1 MRAGRWAAVAA
12 VLVSLVV
19 ATAPAGA
26 APDPPNACKIE
37 RPDGLWPP
45 YFYED
50 YWNTYTHGG
59 FNSDWV
65 AHPRPVGT
73 VKAVVLFVDFPNAK
87 ASDVTQVSPVDY
99 RQPQPYWEFLK
110 ASVPWFSTASYG
122 RFNLDVTPIYKW
134 YRMPKD
140 STQWR
145 MDYRSNDPARR
156 LSADGQGEFTA
167 AAVAAADADVDFS
180 QYDLIYTVPARNQT
194 AIASSP
200 ELNNYAHQIVAD
212 GNDLGNGD
220 NFGSDMWSW
229 GYKLLNHET
238 GHAVSLTEGYNA
250 GSGGTFRYMGQ
261 WDMMGNISGNAPDYV
276 AWNKWKLG
284 WLNDNEVDCVASDGV
299 TEHTLSAN
307 ALTPDSSSK
316 KLVAIRTGQHTTLV
330 AELRAPLG
338 VDSIA
343 GGNTARYCES
353 GGILLYT
360 VDSTLRN
367 GLGVY
372 KVLDAMPGST
382 GWGCSDETS
391 ISTMGRGQMRGP
403 SHFEVPELGVTFDL
417 TDINT
422 DGTLAKLK
430 VTRQDTRIAAAPA
443 AGVAPFTTTLT
454 GSKRNAPAGATYAWD
469 FGDGTTG
476 SGASAQHTFA
486 TPGRYAVKLTVDGS
500 TTTQT
505 VIVTA
510 PFTGSLTLGGPATA
524 TAGANATFTA
534 PASQDV
540 TYEVLRGGTVV
551 ERQVGSSLTYSSPIA
566 TTDTVRACVNAG
578 LPCTDGVTKSVEWQ
592 PKAGWNGLWDATTLA
607 GWTYSGAGSI
617 ARNSMTALGTAG
629 GATAT
634 NTGALTYTGR
644 EYKDFHLQLKYRAAA
659 TSNNG
664 GVLVPGGAQVAILDN
679 GTAATRSGA
688 IVGLAPSA
696 SAQHKPV
703 REWNT
708 VDVISYGNKLT
719 SRLNGVEVASYTGER
734 PSGRI
739 GLENAANNLMYA
751 DVRIRELTTDTTAP
765 TITVRNV
772 PDGLVIL
779 QGTPFTADYDCADEQ
794 DLVECSATPIQTAIG
809 RYMFR
814 VTAKDAAGNTTV
826 VERSLLRRRLGADE
840 RGRHRP
846 GDAGP
851 HARRA
856 GELRRVHPGRPA
868 GLHREHHRD
877 RRQHRGRRDADG
889 HRPSTTHP
897 GRLVNGTFALPEPL
911 LVAGQPL
918 PATVKTWNAPTSN
931 EAVPVAFTQRIGA
944 VTPCAPAPTARP

>member
-73 VKAVVLFVDFPNAK
+73 VKAVVLFVDFEDAQ
-87 ASDVTQVSPVDY
+87 ASKVTQVSPIDY
-99 RQPQPYWEFLK
+99 TQPQPYWEFLK

-122 RFNLDVTPIYKW
+122 RFNLEVTPIYKW
-134 YRMPKD
+134 YRMPKK
-140 STQWR
+140 STEWR

-156 LSADGQGEFTA
+156 LSAEGQGEFTA
-167 AAVAAADADVDFS
+167 AAGAAADADVDFS

-238 GHAVSLTEGYNA
+238 GHAMSLVEGYNA
-250 GSGGTFRYMGQ
+250 GSGGTFRFMGQ
-261 WDMMGNISGNAPDYV
+261 WDLMGNISGNAPDYI

-284 WLNDNEVDCVASDGV
+284 WINDDEVDCVASDGV

-307 ALTPDSSSK
+307 ALAPDGASK
-316 KLVAIRTGQHTTLV
+316 KLVAIRTGQNTTLV

-338 VDSIA
+338 VDSAA

-353 GGILLYT
+353 GGVLLYT
-360 VDSTLRN
+360 VDTTLRN

-391 ISTMGRGQMRGP
+391 ISTMGRGQRRGP
-403 SHFEVPELGVTFDL
+403 SHFEVPDLGVTFEL
-417 TDINT
+417 TSLSA
-422 DGTLAKLK
+422 DGTHASLK
-430 VTRQDTRIAAAPA
+430 VTRKDTKITAPA
-443 AGVAPFTTTLT
+443 TGVAPFTTTLT
-454 GSKRNAPAGATYAWD
+454 GAQRGAPAGATYAWD
-469 FGDGTTG
+469 FGDGTTAA
-476 SGASAQHTFA
+476 GASVEHTFTTA
-486 TPGRYAVKLTVDGS
+486 GTYAVKLTVNGVTTTETIDVLSPGTPELAGPTTRTAGS
-500 TTTQT
+500 T
-505 VIVTA
+505 
-510 PFTGSLTLGGPATA
+510 
-524 TAGANATFTA
+524 ATFTTNREA
-534 PASQDV
+534 
-540 TYEVLRGGTVV
+540 TIEVRRAGTVI
-551 ERQVGSSLTYSSPIA
+551 ERTTGTSLTYSAPIA
-566 TTDTVRACVNAG
+566 TTDEVRACASACATASIDWTASG
-578 LPCTDGVTKSVEWQ
+578 GWQ
-592 PKAGWNGLWDATTLA
+592 DLWDGTTLA
-607 GWTYSGAGSI
+607 GWTYSGAGAI
-617 ARNSMTALGTAG
+617 ARTSMTTLGTSG

-634 NTGALTYTGR
+634 TTGALTTTR
-644 EYKDFHLQLKYRAAA
+644 SFKDFHLQLKYRASA

-664 GVLVPGGAQVAILDN
+664 GVLVRGGDQVAILDN

-696 SAQHKPV
+696 SAQAKPV

-708 VDVISYGNKLT
+708 LDVIAYGNRVT
-719 SRLNGVEVASYTGER
+719 SRLNGVEVATHAGTR
-734 PSGRI
+734 PDAGPI
-739 GLENAANNLMYA
+739 ALENAGNNLMYA
-751 DVRIRELTTDTTAP
+751 DIRIKALSADTIAP
-765 TITVRNV
+765 TITITGF
-772 PDGLVIL
+772 PEVIRT
-779 QGTPFTADYDCADEQ
+779 GTPVTPDFACADEQ
-794 DLVECSATPIQTAIG
+794 DLVECVATPVETTTPG
-809 RYMFR
+809 TYTFR
-814 VTAKDAAGNTTV
+814 VTAKDAAGNEATATRAYRVVAFTDTPGSVVGTV
-826 VERSLLRRRLGADE
+826 PATLSLSLGAPATFGAFAPGIARE
-840 RGRHRP
+840 YTASTKATVTSTA
-846 GDAGP
+846 GDA
-851 HARRA
+851 A
-856 GELRRVHPGRPA
+856 L
-868 GLHREHHRD
+868 
-877 RRQHRGRRDADG
+877 
-889 HRPSTTHP
+889 TTSDP
-897 GRLVNGTFALPEPL
+897 GRLTNGAFTLAQPLRVEITPSTWSGPVANGEASIVFKQTIGLTEPL
-911 LVAGQPL
+911 RTGSYSR
-918 PATVKTWNAPTSN
+918 TVT
-931 EAVPVAFTQRIGA
+931 FTL
-944 VTPCAPAPTARP
+944 TTTNP